1 LTPNPNGKVENRSY
15 YVTVERIVKTNL
27 TQAEAK
33 LIIINYKK
41 EGLLHMRNDGITGL
55 RP

>member
-1 LTPNPNGKVENRSY
+1 MTKPTKTELENRNY

-41 EGLLHMRNDGITGL
+41 EGLLHMRNDGINGL